1 MWAQEWL
8 QRWQPKSWKEVNIP
22 PWMQWLLISQ
32 RNVTLSAVYAR
43 WIHFWIH
50 VRIFGVASVHNWYC
64 SWIIWSLITILWL
77 SDFHFIFLQIL
88 YATIVQCYCFSICP
102 VTPQP
107 IERHEL
113 RQAHFFLCKMY
124 IPSLTCWLPDMWVFS
139 LSSISRFLWHWRRK
153 ALTRQIV
160 TCEFVAF
167 LCLQE
172 EYVEGDELGKID
184 CGHGYHVSC
193 IQQWLVQ
200 KNQCPI
206 CKATALS

>member
-1 MWAQEWL
+1 M
-8 QRWQPKSWKEVNIP
+8 
-22 PWMQWLLISQ
+22 
-32 RNVTLSAVYAR
+32 
-43 WIHFWIH
+43 
-50 VRIFGVASVHNWYC
+50 RIFGVASVHNWYC

-77 SDFHFIFLQIL
+77 SYFHFIFLQIL

-113 RQAHFFLCKMY
+113 RQGHFFLCKMY

-153 ALTRQIV
+153 ALTRQKV

-167 LCLQE
+167 LCNRRSMWRVMSWEKLI
-172 EYVEGDELGKID
+172 VGMVTMCHASSNGLCRKT
-184 CGHGYHVSC
+184 SA
-193 IQQWLVQ
+193 LFARPLP
-200 KNQCPI
+200 CPSI
-206 CKATALS
+206 YG